1 MSYADMFRPNNLP
14 VEQQVARIQAP
25 QMPQFDLSQFFSM
38 MPRPQAQAPAP
49 VAQQQIAQP
58 IYEPG
63 MAITMAP
70 GIREKIAELK
80 GETAPGM
87 AMGAP
92 APMPAMQA
100 PKFPSQAGMAA
111 QALNSKAASL
121 SGGK

>member
-1 MSYADMFRPNNLP
+1 MSYADMFRANNLP

-38 MPRPQAQAPAP
+38 MPRQPVQAPQPAAAP
-49 VAQQQIAQP
+49 PVQQS

-63 MAITMAP
+63 MAITLAP
-70 GIREKIAELK
+70 GFAEMSEKMR
-80 GETAPGM
+80 GGGM
-87 AMGAP
+87 PMSGA
-92 APMPAMQA
+92 APMPQMQA
-100 PKFPSQAGMAA
+100 SKFPSQAQMAS

>member
-38 MPRPQAQAPAP
+38 MPRQQAQAQAPVQQP
-49 VAQQQIAQP
+49 AQQHV
-58 IYEPG
+58 YEPG
-63 MAITMAP
+63 MAIGLAP
-70 GIREKIAELK
+70 GLFEELGK
-80 GETAPGM
+80 HFGGATP
-87 AMGAP
+87 AP
-92 APMPAMQA
+92 ASPAMSAPMQT